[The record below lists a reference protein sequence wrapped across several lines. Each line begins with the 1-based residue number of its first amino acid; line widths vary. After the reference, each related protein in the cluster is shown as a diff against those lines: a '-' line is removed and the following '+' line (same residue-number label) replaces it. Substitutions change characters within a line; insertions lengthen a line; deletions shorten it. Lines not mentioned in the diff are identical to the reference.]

1 MEEARITL
9 TFDVSILSVG
19 VITQKMTASKKDTVK
34 KVIFLEVP
42 KLVRLEIDN

>member
-34 KVIFLEVP
+34 KVIFFRGSKTGKIEN
-42 KLVRLEIDN
+42 R